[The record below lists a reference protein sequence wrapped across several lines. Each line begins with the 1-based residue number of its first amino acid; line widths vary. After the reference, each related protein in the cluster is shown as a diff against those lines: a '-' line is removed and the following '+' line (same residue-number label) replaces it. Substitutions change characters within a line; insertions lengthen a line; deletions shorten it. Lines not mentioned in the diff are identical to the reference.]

1 MLFKRKSCSM
11 NKTYMRLICG
21 LLCALLTIS
30 SLMIPESAN
39 AASEGVTNA
48 KVVLRKEANTESKA
62 LQTLYAG
69 EDIEILST
77 SGDWYKVRYGK
88 YTGYVMKKYVK
99 TSSSSSSSSSKS
111 SSSSSSVSSKIKA
124 LGSAPGIMRVGDEN
138 SDVKKLQ
145 QALEIL
151 GYYNGKIDG
160 IYGNGT
166 TAAVKAYQKAK
177 GLSADGYAG
186 ERTVKSI
193 FGSCNSKSLTTQ
205 AAPGSSK
212 SSSSSGNTSSTT
224 AKSKYPTVNSIAE
237 IGSAPA
243 TSRKGDSG
251 TKVVKLQQALECL
264 GYYDGA
270 IDGDYGNGTY
280 NAVKKFQQKR
290 GMKAD
295 GVAGTS
301 TIRVL
306 FGEDAANTSSSS
318 SSSSSSTTYKTEV
331 LDWYADNVSKVIP
344 KGARFTVK
352 DIGTGKTFEM
362 RPLETIIGT
371 NVIKGADL
379 PTYAETAALID
390 KLEYERTH
398 RGSLLFARSGDIA
411 FTSSQTRG
419 WGLAKLFDGVRDNCS
434 YTLVKAEEQF
444 FQLDLSKI
452 GPTFTKVGLYGDKV
466 HSAVLKVKQ
475 GDQFITPEVVDVQT
489 EEFAKVMT
497 LKEPVTADCLRME
510 FDGQEAVEL
519 YEMELH

>member
-224 AKSKYPTVNSIAE
+224 VKSKYPTVNSIAE
-237 IGSAPA
+237 IGPAPA

-270 IDGDYGNGTY
+270 IDGDYGTGTY
-280 NAVKKFQQKR
+280 NAVKKFQSKR

-295 GVAGTS
+295 GIAGSS

-306 FGEDAANTSSSS
+306 FGEDASNASSGSS
-318 SSSSSSTTYKTEV
+318 TTTYKTEV

-352 DIGTGKTFEM
+352 DVATGRTFEM
-362 RPLETIIGT
+362 VRWSGGDHLDAEPRSDADAATIKAIYGGSYSWRRRAILIKYNGHVYAASMNGMPHGT
-371 NVIKGADL
+371 TTITND
-379 PTYAETAALID
+379 
-390 KLEYERTH
+390 
-398 RGSLLFARSGDIA
+398 
-411 FTSSQTRG
+411 
-419 WGLAKLFDGVRDNCS
+419 FDGHLCIHFKN
-434 YTLVKAEEQF
+434 
-444 FQLDLSKI
+444 SKTH
-452 GPTFTKVGLYGDKV
+452 GTD
-466 HSAVLKVKQ
+466 
-475 GDQFITPEVVDVQT
+475 VVDPDHQN
-489 EEFAKVMT
+489 
-497 LKEPVTADCLRME
+497 
-510 FDGQEAVEL
+510 AVEKASKATW
-519 YEMELH
+519 